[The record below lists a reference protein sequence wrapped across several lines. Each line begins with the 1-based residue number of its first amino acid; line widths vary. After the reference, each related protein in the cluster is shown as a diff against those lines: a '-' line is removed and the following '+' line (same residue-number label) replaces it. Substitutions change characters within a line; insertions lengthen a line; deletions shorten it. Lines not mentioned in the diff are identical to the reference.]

1 MKKIHLIAASAAII
15 MASCSND
22 ELVKAPEAAP
32 IGFDSYI
39 GKVTRADD
47 ATLAN
52 VNAISVY
59 GYIGD
64 AGTPKIF
71 DGTIVSKT
79 SGDWTYTPLQYWTAG
94 KNYFFTAL
102 ASQVSAG
109 NSHYGYTWATDL
121 TTETAGF
128 NGNGTV
134 SFENTQD
141 KASGNEDLLYASA
154 TATTPAEITTA
165 PSRVQ
170 FAFRHALSRVKFS
183 FKNGMGSDSY
193 SIKIHD
199 VKINN
204 TAATGTLAL
213 GTANPVWEASGSA
226 VLTLRPNYFIPANA
240 IAGNTGVVASGTK
253 FIIPETK
260 ALSVSFEV
268 DLIVNGTTIET
279 YSHSERILPQVEF
292 KNGYSYNFVAEINAQ
307 NIDPSQELYPI
318 LFSVQSID
326 EWTDAPVTDVNLN
339 TEP

>member
-193 SIKIHD
+193 RKSRMGGLRLGSAHTPSQLFHSCQRYRRQYRSCGIGHKIHYPRD
-199 VKINN
+199 Q
-204 TAATGTLAL
+204 GTLGKL
-213 GTANPVWEASGSA
+213 
-226 VLTLRPNYFIPANA
+226 
-240 IAGNTGVVASGTK
+240 
-253 FIIPETK
+253 
-260 ALSVSFEV
+260 
-268 DLIVNGTTIET
+268 
-279 YSHSERILPQVEF
+279 
-292 KNGYSYNFVAEINAQ
+292 
-307 NIDPSQELYPI
+307 
-318 LFSVQSID
+318 
-326 EWTDAPVTDVNLN
+326 
-339 TEP
+339 